1 MLPIGNF
8 FFNYPSW
15 PRKNTVAAQETQISD
30 PLSTED
36 KAELKAAERTIAR
49 GWDTFVNVGHALAK
63 IRDERLYREEHK
75 SFEAYTRDKWQ
86 YGKAYAS
93 RLIGAAETVED
104 LKPTG
109 KKTLPINEAQVRPLL
124 SLPREK
130 RLETWQKVIEQAE
143 GKKLTARLVSQVA
156 SDLQGGKK
164 PKAKRAKRASAA
176 DWQKVSEAVENALEA
191 AKFSKD
197 AKVQDAL
204 TSLKAALEVVR
215 PSVLFS
221 A

>member
-1 MLPIGNF
+1 MAK
-8 FFNYPSW
+8 
-15 PRKNTVAAQETQISD
+15 KNTVAAQETHISD

-36 KAELKAAERTIAR
+36 KAELKAAECTIAG
-49 GWDTFVNVGHALAK
+49 GWETFVKVGQALAK
-63 IRDERLYREEHK
+63 IRDERLYREQHK

-109 KKTLPINEAQVRPLL
+109 EKTLPVNEAQVRPLL
-124 SLPREK
+124 ALPREK
-130 RLETWQKVIEQAE
+130 RPEAWKKIIEQAG
-143 GKKLTARLVSQVA
+143 GKKLTARLVSQIA

-164 PKAKRAKRASAA
+164 PKTKKAKRASAS

-191 AKFSKD
+191 AQSSKD

-204 TSLKAALEVVR
+204 TSLKAALEAVR
-215 PSVLFS
+215 PGV
-221 A
+221 